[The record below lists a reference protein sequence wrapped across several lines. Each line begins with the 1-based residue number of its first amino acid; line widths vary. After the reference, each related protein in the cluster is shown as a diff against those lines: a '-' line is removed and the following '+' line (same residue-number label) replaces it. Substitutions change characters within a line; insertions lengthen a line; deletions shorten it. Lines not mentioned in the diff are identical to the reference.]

1 MYKETINNISTS
13 VSYEY
18 TTEKPLSI
26 TETKIT
32 TPEYISTIKWPEAST
47 SSAYMIEST
56 TFPTSESSTVKQ
68 NKTTT
73 REIIFIPSTVSPPIV
88 ICDAHG

>member
-1 MYKETINNISTS
+1 MYKKTINNISTS

-18 TTEKPLSI
+18 TTEKPLST
-26 TETKIT
+26 TETKIKT
-32 TPEYISTIKWPEAST
+32 SEHISTIKWPET
-47 SSAYMIEST
+47 SSAFMIELT
-56 TFPTSESSTVKQ
+56 TFPTIESSTVKN

-88 ICDAHG
+88 ICDSHG